1 VQWHRSLRFNPADDR
16 IRLDRVILLD
26 FCTFTAIAKRSDLSR
41 HSHLDSAPFYHDFV
55 WLRCVLF
62 ALSSIEPWSMAPV
75 DYTIPLC
82 DYERKLLAQLA
93 PSQTERAPWVGS
105 EEFEAQSLSN
115 QLLPHWQWA
124 RLVRGYFE
132 DHFGEENLNQEYAG
146 SKASAY
152 KGFLHS
158 LQFQDGFQQNLA
170 RARTLERANPDF
182 LQLWGDQSIENVV
195 LRPAVEDLPAWQ
207 TISLMYLDGELYWN
221 LRSLFQTYHIL
232 KSVYT
237 YGHRLNSKD
246 NVDIVYGKLITHPT
260 FTSIYKIRAVEK
272 DKDSENSALPGA
284 PGARESEYEFVNT
297 RTARSPEQV
306 SVPLRF
312 ARL

>member
-1 VQWHRSLRFNPADDR
+1 
-16 IRLDRVILLD
+16 
-26 FCTFTAIAKRSDLSR
+26 
-41 HSHLDSAPFYHDFV
+41 
-55 WLRCVLF
+55 
-62 ALSSIEPWSMAPV
+62 MAPV

-93 PSQTERAPWVGS
+93 PSQTERAPRVSS

-115 QLLPHWQWA
+115 QLLPHWQWV
-124 RLVRGYFE
+124 RLVRGYLE
-132 DHFGEENLNQEYAG
+132 DHFGEENLNEEYAG

-152 KGFLHS
+152 KGFLHW
-158 LQFQDGFQQNLA
+158 LQYQDGFQQNLA

-182 LQLWGDQSIENVV
+182 LQLLGDQSIENVA
-195 LRPAVEDLPAWQ
+195 LKPAVEDLSAWQ
-207 TISLMYLDGELYWN
+207 TVSLMYLEEGLYWN
-221 LRSLFQTYHIL
+221 PRSLSHPHQTYHIL

-246 NVDIVYGKLITHPT
+246 NVNIVYGKLITHPT

-272 DKDSENSALPGA
+272 AKDSENSALPGA
-284 PGARESEYEFVNT
+284 PGARESEYEFVDT
-297 RTARSPEQV
+297 RAARSPEQV
-306 SVPLRF
+306 SVPPRF